1 MNRKIKALIVDDEPL
16 AQRVIEKFSQ
26 DIPSLEIVAKCA
38 NAIEAQEAINN
49 HDVDLMFLDIN
60 MPKMTGISFLKT
72 LKNPPMVIITTAYSE
87 YALEGYELDVVDYLK
102 KPFPFERFFKA
113 IQKVQEKCKHKEQ
126 KSNDELVHV
135 GVQQVAGNDYE
146 RFIFIKSNKKNFKVN
161 FSDIYFVEALGDY
174 IKVHTLDKTLITYLS
189 MKKMEALLPPEAFV
203 RIHKSF
209 IVNIHRIKTIE
220 GNMVEVKNERITIG
234 NNYKQQFQDLI
245 DSYSAK

>member
-16 AQRVIEKFSQ
+16 AQRVIEKFAQ

-49 HDVDLMFLDIN
+49 HDIVLMFLDIN

-72 LKNPPMVIITTAYSE
+72 LVNPPMVIITTAYSE
-87 YALEGYELDVVDYLK
+87 YAIEGYELDVIDYLK

-113 IQKVQEKCKHKEQ
+113 IQKVQEKIIL
-126 KSNDELVHV
+126 NDRKINNELPAID
-135 GVQQVAGNDYE
+135 VQQAVGSDYE
-146 RFIFIKSNKKNFKVN
+146 RFIFIKSNKKNYKVN
-161 FSDIYFVEALGDY
+161 FSDIYFIEALGDY
-174 IKVHTLDKTLITYLS
+174 IKVHTVEKTLITYLS
-189 MKKMEALLPPEAFV
+189 MKKMEALLPSEAFV

-234 NNYKQQFQDLI
+234 NNYKQQFQNLI
-245 DSYSAK
+245 DIYSAK

>member
-38 NAIEAQEAINN
+38 NAIEAQEAIND

-113 IQKVQEKCKHKEQ
+113 IQKVQEKCNHKEQ
-126 KSNDELVHV
+126 KSKDELVHV

-146 RFIFIKSNKKNFKVN
+146 RFIFIKSNKKNYKVN

-174 IKVHTLDKTLITYLS
+174 IKVHTLEKTLITYLS

>member
-1 MNRKIKALIVDDEPL
+1 MSPKIKALIVEDEPL
-16 AQRVIEKFSQ
+16 AQRVIEKYAQ

-49 HDVDLMFLDIN
+49 NDIDLMFLDIN
-60 MPKMTGISFLKT
+60 MPKMTGITFLKT

-87 YALEGYELDVVDYLK
+87 YAIEGYELDVIDYLK

-113 IQKVQEKCKHKEQ
+113 IQKVQERLKQKEE
-126 KSNDELVHV
+126 KVSNELSSV
-135 GVQQVAGNDYE
+135 GVQQKVGADYE
-146 RFIFIKSNKKNFKVN
+146 RFIFIKSNKKNYKVN
-161 FSDIYFVEALGDY
+161 FFDIYYIEALGDY
-174 IKVHTLDKTLITYLS
+174 IKVHTVEKTLITYLS

>member
-113 IQKVQEKCKHKEQ
+113 IQKVQEKCNHKEQ

-135 GVQQVAGNDYE
+135 GIQQVAGNDYE
-146 RFIFIKSNKKNFKVN
+146 RFIFIKSNKKNYKVN